1 MDSVATFQGQP
12 LLNQVREVGINPN
25 YWYPV
30 AWADQLRPG
39 EVTGVVVWQKE
50 IALYRDRQGD
60 LHALEDA
67 CPHKGVALHKG
78 TVEADRLACAY
89 HGWQFNGEGT
99 CVYIPYL
106 PEGQKMPC
114 AQAQSYPVQE
124 QYGIIWLFP
133 GDPSRSARSAPPH
146 IPEYGHPEFFLVR
159 VPGHFQAH
167 FSICNENTIDVFHGH
182 LHRNLQGW
190 FNPILLSLRQTQAE
204 VWADYQVSYQ
214 GPLTRILGINK
225 ENHGITTRTVSIHF
239 QYPHYHSTLEG
250 VSSLHLMRLPVGP
263 TETRSFSLLF
273 LRVPLPRWLFQGFL
287 KRPLEKLFLNQI
299 FLKFLN
305 QDAEMMESEQ
315 LTYLANPR
323 RQYVEVN
330 PAIIALQRVIFGQYE
345 QFMQQSRQS
354 LSQVFGS
361 TSATLPMT

>member
-1 MDSVATFQGQP
+1 MDSVATFQGQL
-12 LLNQVREVGINPN
+12 LLNQVHEVGINPN

-67 CPHKGVALHKG
+67 CPHKGVA
-78 TVEADRLACAY
+78 
-89 HGWQFNGEGT
+89 
-99 CVYIPYL
+99 
-106 PEGQKMPC
+106 
-114 AQAQSYPVQE
+114 
-124 QYGIIWLFP
+124 
-133 GDPSRSARSAPPH
+133 
-146 IPEYGHPEFFLVR
+146 HPEFFLVR

-167 FSICNENTIDVFHGH
+167 FSICNENTTDDFHGH
-182 LHRNLQGW
+182 LHRNLQSW
-190 FNPILLSLRQTQAE
+190 FNPILLNLRQTQAE

-305 QDAEMMESEQ
+305 QDVEMMESEQ
-315 LTYLANPR
+315 ITYLANPR